1 MRRNFAQ
8 VLKEGKVDLKK
19 EYSKLYDLFTA
30 KILVME
36 NL

>member
-19 EYSKLYDLFTA
+19 EYSKLYDLFGYDQNF
-30 KILVME
+30 L
-36 NL
+36 